1 MPGPLPKDPKIRQRT
16 NQTVTRSTLVAD
28 ANARARVPK
37 LPKRSDETEWHAM
50 TKSWWRDFWRSPMA
64 GELLPA
70 DVHRVYLLAE
80 LVNQFWQSPTSALAT
95 EIRLQGMCFGLT
107 PIDRRRLQWEV
118 VPPLPEQDAPVT
130 EQPDLE
136 ANRRDP
142 RDLLRV
148 LA

>member
-16 NQTVTRSTLVAD
+16 NQTVTRATLVAD
-28 ANARARVPK
+28 DQARRRVPK
-37 LPKRSDETEWHAM
+37 LPKRSDDGEWRSE
-50 TKSWWRDFWRSPMA
+50 TKSWWREFWRSPMA

-70 DVHRVYLLAE
+70 DVHRVYILAE
-80 LVNQFWQSPTSALAT
+80 LVNQFWTSPTTSLAT

-118 VPPLPEQDAPVT
+118 VPPMPEPEMEPTKLETPVS
-130 EQPDLE
+130 
-136 ANRRDP
+136 AKDP
-142 RDLLRV
+142 RDMLRV